1 MHTYHI
7 KAANTK
13 PEINMIHQIEC
24 HLLYPWLVC
33 GILLVSLSWDTVDG
47 TLLKSIQYEV
57 NGLT

>member
-47 TLLKSIQYEV
+47 TSIDINTICNE
-57 NGLT
+57 LES